1 MVKLEFE
8 SRPSIAHAE
17 TLGKLPISYQK
28 KKKVKFPKSRYL
40 SLPSAWGRERWH
52 DTGLS
57 KHMVGSQNKDAF
69 LLTHFRAAKQNKR
82 KRKIK
87 KTL

>member
-28 KKKVKFPKSRYL
+28 KKKSEVPKKQVFEL
-40 SLPSAWGRERWH
+40 TFSLGQGEVA
-52 DTGLS
+52 
-57 KHMVGSQNKDAF
+57 
-69 LLTHFRAAKQNKR
+69 
-82 KRKIK
+82 
-87 KTL
+87 